1 MTEATTTLAG
11 PGQETAVDAEKTIR
25 PLDVLTTLVLL
36 LLTPMFLCAADGDVS
51 LARRAAYQTLVSYRV
66 RSQLDLIAVA
76 QIIACGLAALGSLSM
91 SLSDGIS
98 LPMMLRLQGSAN
110 ALNRSAELNRRA
122 IRESHASLTQSEP
135 KSTAAGA
142 GKPMP
147 SPTNAGTA
155 VAPDPAVGTTVAPD
169 PAADARYEEA
179 ALASVADTRKRVA
192 EAQSDLTEAASAA
205 RPDRA
210 ANQPAGQAT
219 TAADIAL
226 DERRSR
232 VKWATAMVDV
242 AGEYAAELPR
252 LGEPERKMTAMR
264 ITALTESARTLLSS
278 KVLSRPAPGALA
290 DIMQQNPP

>member
-11 PGQETAVDAEKTIR
+11 PSQETAADAEKTIR

-51 LARRAAYQTLVSYRV
+51 LARKAAYQTLVSYRI

-122 IRESHASLTQSEP
+122 IRESRASLGQPESKP
-135 KSTAAGA
+135 TATGA
-142 GKPMP
+142 SKPVP
-147 SPTNAGTA
+147 PPTAAGTA
-155 VAPDPAVGTTVAPD
+155 VAPDPAAGTAAASD

-179 ALASVADTRKRVA
+179 ALAGVADTRTRVA
-192 EAQSDLTEAASAA
+192 EVQSDLTAAASAA
-205 RPDRA
+205 R
-210 ANQPAGQAT
+210 QTQVAGQAAT
-219 TAADIAL
+219 PTDIAL
-226 DERRSR
+226 SERGNRAM
-232 VKWATAMVDV
+232 WATAMTDV
-242 AGEYAAELPR
+242 AGEYAAELAHLP
-252 LGEPERKMTAMR
+252 EPERKMAAMR
-264 ITALTESARTLLSS
+264 IRALTESANTLLSG

-290 DIMQQNPP
+290 HITQRNPP